1 MKLTHLFLVFILIG
15 IISCKPPADET
26 PEPPISKPAITVND
40 LEVMETDETQDVSV
54 LVTLDKASEAN
65 VIVDYATIDGSATSP
80 LDFRAIESTQLI
92 LLAGETEKT
101 VSIRI
106 KGDQT
111 EEQDENFELTFFNP
125 VNASLAKANATVTIK
140 DDDDPNSNVLV
151 IPTSGYDTPNSYE
164 GMTLVWED
172 DFTGDALNLEDW
184 TFEIGTG
191 NGGWGNNELQYYR
204 SQNTTIEESDYL
216 VIEARNE
223 GFGGSD
229 YTSSRIVTEGKQ
241 QFQYG
246 RVDIRAA
253 MPEGRGLWPALWML
267 GENFQTTGWP
277 MCGEMDIMELVGHQA
292 GRTHSTVHFGDSF
305 ADRDNKGDSKLL
317 PDGAKFSE
325 EFHVFSL
332 VWEENS
338 IQFLLDD
345 ELVKSIT
352 PTDMDGQNYPFNQP
366 FFFIFNVAVGGNWP
380 GDPDSTT
387 SFPQRMIVD
396 YVRVFQ

>member
-1 MKLTHLFLVFILIG
+1 MKLSNLFLVLIVLL
-15 IISCKPPADET
+15 IVSCKPPEDENPAPT
-26 PEPPISKPAITVND
+26 IKPAITVND
-40 LEVMETDETQDVSV
+40 LTVIESDETQDVSV
-54 LVTLDKASEAN
+54 IISLDRASETN
-65 VIVDYATIDGSATSP
+65 VVVSYATIDGTASAP
-80 LDFRAIESTQLI
+80 LDYNSIASAELI
-92 LLAGETEKT
+92 FTAGETEKSVT
-101 VSIRI
+101 LKI
-106 KGDQT
+106 KGDET
-111 EEQDENFELTFFNP
+111 EEQEENFELNFFNP
-125 VNASLAKANATVTIK
+125 VNATIAKGSGRITIT
-140 DDDDPNSNVLV
+140 DDDDPNNNVLI
-151 IPTSGYDTPNSYE
+151 IPTSGYETPTSYE
-164 GMTLVWED
+164 GMTMVWED
-172 DFTGDALNLEDW
+172 DFTGDAVNLDDW

-204 SQNTTIEESDYL
+204 SENTTIEENDYL

-229 YTSSRIVTEGKQ
+229 YTSSRIITEDKKE
-241 QFQYG
+241 FQYG

-267 GENFQTTGWP
+267 GENFRTTGWP
-277 MCGEMDIMELVGHQA
+277 MCGEMDIMELVGHQP
-292 GRTHSTVHFGDSF
+292 GRSISTVHFGESF
-305 ADRDNKGDSKLL
+305 ADRDSRGDSKVL

-332 VWEENS
+332 IWEEND

-345 ELVKSIT
+345 ELVNHIT
-352 PTDMDGQNYPFNQP
+352 PADMGGQNYPFNQP

-380 GDPDSTT
+380 GDPDSST